1 MIFIED
7 WPYSLPLAPT
17 TAMSLQCFSNLTLQL
32 NVLSTKGCLA
42 FLRFY
47 FIVIFEA
54 FSIASKMKNATRD
67 INQNFTNNNFNEK
80 KFEKA
85 FVKKFIRKQFAI

>member
-1 MIFIED
+1 MFFKFGDVTVE
-7 WPYSLPLAPT
+7 
-17 TAMSLQCFSNLTLQL
+17 C
-32 NVLSTKGCLA
+32 LSTKGCLA